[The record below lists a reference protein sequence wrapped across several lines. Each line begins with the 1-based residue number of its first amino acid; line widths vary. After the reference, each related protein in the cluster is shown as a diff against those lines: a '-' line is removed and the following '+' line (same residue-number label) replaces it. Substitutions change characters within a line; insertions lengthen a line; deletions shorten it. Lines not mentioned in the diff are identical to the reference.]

1 MPEPFTE
8 DQLTAEVL
16 SRLEATPDPRL
27 REVVRAAVR
36 HLHAFAREVALT
48 EAEWLAGIQFLT
60 AIGQISDDKR
70 QEFILLSDTLG
81 LSSLV
86 DLINHG
92 GDELSTESTILGPFY
107 STGAPWRETGESIA
121 EDDPG
126 APTLVSGTVRSTD
139 GTPLPGAVL
148 DIWQTASN
156 GMYAVQDHDQP
167 EGNLRGR
174 FRGGPDGSYAFRTI
188 RPVSYSIPDDG
199 PVGRLLRACG
209 RHPWRASHIHAIVS
223 ADGHVPVTTHIFDR
237 ENEYLES
244 DTVFG
249 VKESLIEDFVPR
261 PDGSFLVHR
270 DFVLRRTPG

>member
-1 MPEPFTE
+1 M
-8 DQLTAEVL
+8 
-16 SRLEATPDPRL
+16 
-27 REVVRAAVR
+27 
-36 HLHAFAREVALT
+36 
-48 EAEWLAGIQFLT
+48 
-60 AIGQISDDKR
+60 
-70 QEFILLSDTLG
+70 
-81 LSSLV
+81 
-86 DLINHG
+86 
-92 GDELSTESTILGPFY
+92 
-107 STGAPWRETGESIA
+107 
-121 EDDPG
+121 
-126 APTLVSGTVRSTD
+126 SGTVRSTD

-174 FRGGPDGSYAFRTI
+174 FRSGPDGSYAFRTT

-249 VKESLIEDFVPR
+249 VKESLIEDFVPQ
-261 PDGSFLVHR
+261 PDGSFAGAPR
-270 DFVLRRTPG
+270 LRPPPHPWLSRPARRPPTTPSATFARSRLARTAATSRSAGFAGRRVARGADAAIP